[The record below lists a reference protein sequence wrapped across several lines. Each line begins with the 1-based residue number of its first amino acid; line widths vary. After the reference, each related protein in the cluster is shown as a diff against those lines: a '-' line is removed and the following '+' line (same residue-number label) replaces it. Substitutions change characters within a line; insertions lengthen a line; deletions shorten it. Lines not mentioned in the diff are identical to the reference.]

1 VVLALQPGAGDSVQ
15 ALKAGVMEIADVFC
29 INKADHPQAKN
40 AASEVRSILEIGH
53 ELDPDPWF
61 PPIVMTRGDTGKGVE
76 ELKETIQKH
85 RSYLEESGKLA
96 QRRRASMRDFV
107 VSWATNLL
115 EKEMHERL
123 GREDTELMKQVY
135 DRELDPI
142 SASKRIFKEV

>member
-29 INKADHPQAKN
+29 INKADHPQAKS
-40 AASEVRSILEIGH
+40 AASEVRSLLEIGH

-61 PPIVMTRGDTGKGVE
+61 PPIVMTRGDTGEAVE
-76 ELKETIQKH
+76 ELKEKIHQH
-85 RSYLEESGKLA
+85 RFYLEESGKLA
-96 QRRRASMRDFV
+96 ERRRMSLREFV
-107 VSWATNLL
+107 VSWATSRL

-123 GREDTELMKQVY
+123 DRQDTELIERVY

-142 SASKRIFKEV
+142 SASERIFKEV